1 MMYET
6 PILYTER
13 LVLKRGTLEDLQKVY
28 EYDMTK
34 LRNIGG
40 EFEKVKL
47 DPKKIEGY
55 EIPCP
60 NSYDFTVYLK
70 EDGTPIGNITA
81 DREDIEYNSIEL
93 SFNVHPDYWRKGY
106 ATEAII
112 EIMRFLFS
120 QGYDNIICGYS
131 EGNIASESIG
141 KKLGFELLKIKYDDW
156 EKNGKKINV
165 YVTIL
170 SKEKFNEL
178 YNFKSK

>member
-55 EIPCP
+55 EIPYP

-81 DREDIEYNSIEL
+81 DREDRTGR
-93 SFNVHPDYWRKGY
+93 PG
-106 ATEAII
+106 
-112 EIMRFLFS
+112 
-120 QGYDNIICGYS
+120 
-131 EGNIASESIG
+131 EG
-141 KKLGFELLKIKYDDW
+141 DW
-156 EKNGKKINV
+156 HEPCIW
-165 YVTIL
+165 I
-170 SKEKFNEL
+170 
-178 YNFKSK
+178 